1 VTTPRSAPRPAPGA
15 TPLPHGLHQAAPDT
29 AALESALDVVE
40 LHIAA
45 LGRALAAQDPA
56 ATEAAGGELRT
67 AMRGAMSH
75 FAQVQRAGV
84 MPPAIRHRLAMA
96 SGQIAAQREAL
107 FRATTALDQALD
119 ILLPR
124 PEASAGYSAYGTSAA
139 RSTGR
144 VIAAT

>member
-1 VTTPRSAPRPAPGA
+1 VTTPRSATRPAPAA

-29 AALESALDVVE
+29 AELESALDVVE

-45 LGRALAAQDPA
+45 LGRALTAQDPA
-56 ATEAAGGELRT
+56 AAEAAASELST

-75 FAQVQRAGV
+75 FAQVHRRGV
-84 MPPAIRHRLAMA
+84 MPPAIRRRLAMA

-124 PEASAGYSAYGTSAA
+124 PEAAAGYSAYGTTAA

-144 VIAAT
+144 VIAAS